1 MAHPSGALWIPETR
15 TVLVADV
22 HLGYSFAQRRR
33 GELGPL
39 ADAVAKEKLL
49 RLADELSPREFVFL
63 GDLVHAPRP
72 SSPEREWI
80 EDLLTQISLRARM
93 IAVRGN
99 HDRAFAREFG
109 HLPIKNVDTWSAPG
123 ILALHGDRLATSP
136 IPEAA
141 TLIMGHL
148 HPSLAL
154 RDASGANQR
163 VPLFLVSPHCIVL
176 PAFSPFARGFD
187 VGAGL
192 PIELEVCFQTAKG
205 TAARRQEI
213 KEHASPSGAA
223 HETAP
228 VMAFAATSSRVA
240 ALGPLHQAIERM
252 LASTPATPGHFRRRQ
267 KRIRWLGS

>member
-1 MAHPSGALWIPETR
+1 MRVVSSTVSLLPGLMAHPSGALWIPETR

-39 ADAVAKEKLL
+39 ADVIAKEKLL
-49 RLADELSPREFVFL
+49 RLADELRPLDFIFL

-80 EDLLTQISLRARM
+80 EDLLSQLGLRARM

-109 HLPIKNVDTWSAPG
+109 HLPIKNVETWSAPG

-187 VGAGL
+187 VRAGL
-192 PIELEVCFQTAKG
+192 PIELEICF
-205 TAARRQEI
+205 RSEDI
-213 KEHASPSGAA
+213 
-223 HETAP
+223 
-228 VMAFAATSSRVA
+228 MAFAATSSRVA

-252 LASTPATPGHFRRRQ
+252 LASTPAAPGHFRRRQ
-267 KRIRWLGS
+267 KRT